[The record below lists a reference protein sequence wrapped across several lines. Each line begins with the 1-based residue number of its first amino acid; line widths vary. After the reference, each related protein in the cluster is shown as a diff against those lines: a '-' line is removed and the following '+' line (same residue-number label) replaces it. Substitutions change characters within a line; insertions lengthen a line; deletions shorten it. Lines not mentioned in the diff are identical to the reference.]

1 MTKRPTAH
9 ARSRKCAA
17 GFTYSVTPMRT
28 PGPIA
33 ALLAL
38 PLSASAYPNPVAAR
52 PAAPSGVAVTG
63 EATVRDARVSVRCEA
78 LVLTETLATC
88 RVEASFE
95 VVTRAGA
102 TLTPAAQSRDTVRFN
117 GASAVVRTLPPG
129 GSVRVTVSATRDLA
143 TTSRLGSGPW
153 VISPTIVRHPFLG
166 EAAGEGHHGEFT
178 SVALYVGENVTL
190 EGSIALDANGDSV
203 VQVAAG
209 EDLTTYDPRPNAP
222 GYPRTVEED
231 ADAPRVTVRYATVS
245 LGVPGRAAAPG
256 PLRNGGPV
264 LAFGMRG
271 PIDAQLTRGVFRV
284 GWEVSLFEYGFVQ
297 AAMEMDGES
306 LFESLVVDVS
316 TPEIAIIIPSLRLG
330 VGVVARQLGPRPA
343 DFALRLRV
351 GASLLPMGFDADF
364 DYWPAVSGW
373 TLSFT
378 GRISP

>member
-1 MTKRPTAH
+1 
-9 ARSRKCAA
+9 
-17 GFTYSVTPMRT
+17 MRT
-28 PGPIA
+28 PGLIA
-33 ALLAL
+33 ALVAL
-38 PLSASAYPNPVAAR
+38 PLSASAYPTPVAVR

-117 GASAVVRTLPPG
+117 GATAVARTLPPG
-129 GSVRVTVSATRDLA
+129 GSLRVTVSATRSLA
-143 TTSRLGSGPW
+143 TSTRFRGGPW
-153 VISPTIVRHPFLG
+153 VISPSTVRHPFLG
-166 EAAGEGHHGEFT
+166 ESADLDHRGGSAG
-178 SVALYVGENVTL
+178 VDLYVGERVAL
-190 EGSIALDANGDSV
+190 EGTVALDRGVEPA

-209 EDLTTYDPRPNAP
+209 EGVSTSDPRPDAP
-222 GYPRTVEED
+222 PYPRTAAPD
-231 ADAPRVTVRYATVS
+231 ADAPRVTVRHASVAMS
-245 LGVPGRAAAPG
+245 VDARDEAPG

-316 TPEIAIIIPSLRLG
+316 TPEIAIMIPSLRLG
-330 VGVVARQLGPRPA
+330 AGVVARQLGPRPA

-351 GASLLPMGFDADF
+351 GGNVLPMGFDADF